1 MGVPGGSVVQ
11 NLPASVGDSGDA
23 SLSPGWRRSPGGRN
37 GNPLQYSCLGKPIDR
52 GAWWTTAHGVA
63 KSQTW
68 LSDSTAQYSSAQSVL
83 PPLTSAFLG
92 AWGKVFKFFPCLS
105 ILFSDFFSTYIC
117 WMTRY
122 FCLLGLI
129 FWSWSISHMIF
140 MGKTQQTNSYFKI
153 LCLK

>member
-23 SLSPGWRRSPGGRN
+23 RLSPGWRRSPGGRH
-37 GNPLQYSCLGKPIDR
+37 GNPLQYSCLKCPMDR
-52 GAWWTTAHGVA
+52 GAWWATVHGVT

-117 WMTRY
+117 WMTY
-122 FCLLGLI
+122 VI
-129 FWSWSISHMIF
+129 FACWASFFEAGVLVIWFLWARHSKPTVIS
-140 MGKTQQTNSYFKI
+140 KYYV
-153 LCLK
+153 